1 MKIFNLFFRG
11 ILSTY
16 KELCS
21 LVIDL
26 NRPKLLYKFIQLANY
41 NKKKV
46 GMIVLFT
53 IKQHAFINCIL
64 FFIFLVRNLNQ
75 SWKLMIN
82 LVNNC
87 HL

>member
-1 MKIFNLFFRG
+1 MSKCNLINRG

-21 LVIDL
+21 LVTDL

-46 GMIVLFT
+46 IIIYFY
-53 IKQHAFINCIL
+53 IKDNNSYL
-64 FFIFLVRNLNQ
+64 ENNSYLLN
-75 SWKLMIN
+75 IIT
-82 LVNNC
+82 
-87 HL
+87 

>member
-1 MKIFNLFFRG
+1 MPRG

-41 NKKKV
+41 DKKKV
-46 GMIVLFT
+46 IKIFT
-53 IKQHAFINCIL
+53 KKKLKYKIL
-64 FFIFLVRNLNQ
+64 FIFFLLIMHFFRNLN
-75 SWKLMIN
+75 
-82 LVNNC
+82 
-87 HL
+87 